1 METIPFGLTFIQA
14 IEAIGVIVVALAF
27 ILVVVAF
34 VFDKLDVKSF
44 SFRNGFTFYQEG
56 EERKR
61 MIRRTPRATQTPKRR
76 KSVK

>member
-1 METIPFGLTFIQA
+1 METIPFGLTFSQVIQA
-14 IEAIGVIVVALAF
+14 IVVIVIALAF
-27 ILVVVAF
+27 ILVVIAF

-44 SFRNGFTFYQEG
+44 NFRNGFTFYQEG

-61 MIRRTPRATQTPKRR
+61 RIRRTPRPPRTPKRR